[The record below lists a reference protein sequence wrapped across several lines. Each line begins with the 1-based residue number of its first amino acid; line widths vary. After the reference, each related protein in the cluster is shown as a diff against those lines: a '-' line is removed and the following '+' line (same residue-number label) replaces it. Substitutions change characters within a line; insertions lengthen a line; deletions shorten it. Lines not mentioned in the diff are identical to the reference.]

1 MLNLKI
7 STKSKNKNK
16 NNTYALSPKGKGLM
30 LKLQNFINSRYTN
43 KLYIYIDFIIFGLIF
58 SYFIN
63 DLLVILSHLIDNFYS
78 YYNISASD
86 ILP

>member
-1 MLNLKI
+1 
-7 STKSKNKNK
+7 
-16 NNTYALSPKGKGLM
+16 M

-63 DLLVILSHLIDNFYS
+63 DLLVILSHFIDNI
-78 YYNISASD
+78 YYYISASD